1 VVVLIILQRQDYKKI
16 VRQALEQ
23 LPVEAC
29 GLLGGTIDE
38 NGNSVV
44 KGIYPLTNMD
54 NSPEHFSMDPKEQF
68 AAVKDMRKQGWSML
82 GNYHSHP
89 ASPARPS
96 AEDKRLAFD
105 PKVSYFIISLL
116 EREQPVL
123 KSFRIQQG
131 LVAEEEIK
139 IIGEE

>member
-1 VVVLIILQRQDYKKI
+1 MLIILQKQDYKKI

-54 NSPEHFSMDPKEQF
+54 NSPDHFSMDPKEQF

>member
-1 VVVLIILQRQDYKKI
+1 MIILQKQDYKKI

-89 ASPARPS
+89 VSPARPS

>member
-1 VVVLIILQRQDYKKI
+1 MIILQKQDYKKI

>member
-1 VVVLIILQRQDYKKI
+1 VVVLIILQKQDYKKI

>member
-1 VVVLIILQRQDYKKI
+1 MIILQKQDYKKI

-54 NSPEHFSMDPKEQF
+54 NSPDHFSMDPKEQF

>member
-1 VVVLIILQRQDYKKI
+1 MLIILQKQDYKKI